1 MTTVRAA
8 RAAKSRRPAKQRSA
22 LERLEPREAHAILQ
36 RLLAAHPELRPE
48 AERMARALLA
58 QIDFVSIAAEV
69 EHSLRCLS
77 LDDLGERAGRHRD
90 GYTPPTQA
98 AWDLLQEAVDPFL
111 ANMKRQMDLGLQ
123 AEALETCKGIL
134 LGLYRL
140 RDLKGD
146 EFLGWAPDF
155 PGEAAAHAVGELTEC
170 SGPERT
176 RAGAK
181 VLVDET
187 FIGEHV
193 PDWRELVAQAQ
204 ERD

>member
-1 MTTVRAA
+1 MTARRAA
-8 RAAKSRRPAKQRSA
+8 RATKPGRTAKRRSA
-22 LERLEPREAHAILQ
+22 LERLEPREAHTILQ

-48 AERMARALLA
+48 AEQMARALLA
-58 QIDFVSIAAEV
+58 QIDFESVAAEV
-69 EHSLRCLS
+69 ERSLRCLS
-77 LDDLGERAGRHRD
+77 LDDLGERAGRHRG

-111 ANMKRQMDLGLQ
+111 ASMKRQMELGLQ
-123 AEALETCKGIL
+123 AEALETCKGII
-134 LGLYRL
+134 LGLYRI
-140 RDLKGD
+140 RGLKGD

-155 PGEAAAHAVGELTEC
+155 PGEAAAHAVWALTEC

-181 VLVDET
+181 VPVDET